1 MLASTYNWLNRVV
14 YMEFPQFDFEINNL
28 IPQSGG
34 LTNLCIK
41 LETSAGDFLWR
52 PISKQAKLLGADRE
66 SEALVLQHLD
76 AQSFAPKL
84 ISKTSDGI
92 LVQWLPGEMVSIENA
107 QPAAMT
113 LLTKVHHLEMPLL
126 NQLPILRIKQRINDY
141 FEQLTE
147 VNRPA
152 LIARYVA
159 HFQTQSDAHL
169 FPISLCHFDI
179 GAHNIVQMERELGLI
194 DWEYACLGDPS
205 LELTITIL
213 ANQYNCRDAIAYY
226 CQLSQT
232 SVSKMEKAFTHWT
245 PWVLLMQSLW
255 FQLGYQ
261 LTHDKQY
268 LTYAKLNLEQLAEQH
283 PLPKL

>member
-1 MLASTYNWLNRVV
+1 
-14 YMEFPQFDFEINNL
+14 MEFPQFDFEINKL

-34 LTNLCIK
+34 LTNRCIK
-41 LETSAGDFLWR
+41 LETSEGHFLWR
-52 PISKQAKLLGADRE
+52 PISKQAQLLGANRDN
-66 SEALVLQHLD
+66 EALVLQHLD

-84 ISKTSDGI
+84 VAKTPDGI
-92 LVQWLPGEMVSIENA
+92 LVQWLPGQTLSIESA
-107 QPAAMT
+107 QPAAMA
-113 LLTKVHHLEMPLL
+113 LLTKVHSLDISLL

-141 FEQLTE
+141 LEQLTD

-152 LIARYVA
+152 LIERYVA

-179 GAHNIVQMERELGLI
+179 GAHNIIRMGNELGLI

-213 ANQYNCRDAIAYY
+213 ANQYSCRDAITRY

-232 SVSKMEKAFTHWT
+232 SVTKMESAFTHWT
-245 PWVLLMQSLW
+245 PWVLLMQSVW

-261 LTHDKQY
+261 LTQDKQY
-268 LTYAKLNLEQLAEQH
+268 LTYAKWNLEQLTQHH
-283 PLPKL
+283 PLPNSNSNT